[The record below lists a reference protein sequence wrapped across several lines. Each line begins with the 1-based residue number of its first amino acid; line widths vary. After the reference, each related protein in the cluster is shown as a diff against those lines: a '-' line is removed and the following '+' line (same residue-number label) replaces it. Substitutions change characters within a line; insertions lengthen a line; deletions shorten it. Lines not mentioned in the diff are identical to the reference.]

1 MQPRMLANAWNN
13 TFSGCTRVREWVGCM
28 PMASKGRILLADDD
42 TDLQL
47 MVKRAAARQGYE
59 VTSVQIGL
67 EVVALAAQLQ
77 PDLLV
82 LDIRFPDA
90 DGRDLL
96 QQLKENPST
105 TAIPVIVWSGSQHE
119 SVRRTALA
127 LGAEYFVD
135 KRDPQSLLPKIAQIL
150 LQRLAPESER

>member
-1 MQPRMLANAWNN
+1 MARLYA
-13 TFSGCTRVREWVGCM
+13 
-28 PMASKGRILLADDD
+28 MASNGRILLADDN
-42 TDLQL
+42 TNLQQS
-47 MVKRAAARQGYE
+47 VKRAAAREGYE
-59 VTSVQIGL
+59 VISVEIGL
-67 EVVALAAQLQ
+67 EVVAIAAQLQ
-77 PDLLV
+77 PDVLV

-127 LGAEYFVD
+127 LGAEDFVD
-135 KRDPQSLLPKIAQIL
+135 KRDPESLLPKIAQIL
-150 LQRLAPESER
+150 LRRGAERLR